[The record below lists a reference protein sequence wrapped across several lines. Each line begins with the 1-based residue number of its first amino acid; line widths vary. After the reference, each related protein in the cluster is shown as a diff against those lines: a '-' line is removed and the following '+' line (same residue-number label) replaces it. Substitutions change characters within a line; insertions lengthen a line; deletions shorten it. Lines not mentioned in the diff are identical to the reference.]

1 MILVFCSSCA
11 NVTKHV
17 PKEYVWNQTW
27 DTYSND
33 RKLFRTEED
42 IKLEMEELEKAIKF
56 LERVLEE
63 IERLEIKSKQ
73 NMA

>member
-1 MILVFCSSCA
+1 M
-11 NVTKHV
+11 
-17 PKEYVWNQTW
+17 
-27 DTYSND
+27 
-33 RKLFRTEED
+33 REED

>member
-1 MILVFCSSCA
+1 
-11 NVTKHV
+11 
-17 PKEYVWNQTW
+17 
-27 DTYSND
+27 
-33 RKLFRTEED
+33 
-42 IKLEMEELEKAIKF
+42 MEELEKAIKF